1 MMALPVKTTP
11 GKIVVWQA
19 VVTLVCAGLW
29 TLLSTVQAGMGAAL
43 GGGISVLLSLY
54 FAIKM
59 FSVDASADPRGAVS
73 AFFRAEALKLVLAAV
88 FFALAAKYLA
98 HLFLPLMSTFIAT
111 LAVYWFALIFT
122 RLDPAGFGR

>member
-1 MMALPVKTTP
+1 MGLPVKTTP
-11 GKIVVWQA
+11 GKIIVWQA

-29 TLLSTVQAGMGAAL
+29 TLLSTVQAGIGAAL

-59 FSVDASADPRGAVS
+59 FSVDAKVDPRGAVS

-88 FFALAAKYLA
+88 FFSLAAKYLA
-98 HLFLPLMSTFIAT
+98 HLFLPLISTFIVT
-111 LAVYWFALIFT
+111 LAVYLFALIFT